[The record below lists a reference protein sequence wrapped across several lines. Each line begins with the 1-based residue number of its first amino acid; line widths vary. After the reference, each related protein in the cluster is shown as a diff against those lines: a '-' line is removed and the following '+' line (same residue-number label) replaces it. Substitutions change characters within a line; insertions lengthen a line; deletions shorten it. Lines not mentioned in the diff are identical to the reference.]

1 MTGRKNKMTLTDVF
15 SKLRKKNRKN
25 YTLYLVCN
33 FVALLLITAYSTMM
47 FSPTV
52 LTILPEGG
60 DSRKQVIAIFAM
72 ACVGCVVFTIYAASI
87 FFRMKSKEIGT
98 LMALGASK
106 KQLETSIFKET
117 TLLCVLSTLAGTICG
132 IPFAWI
138 LWQSFQI
145 FIVSSEEMAFRI
157 RFQSLFISVGFILV
171 VLFFAFWIGKRTL
184 NHTNIM
190 DIVNEEHK
198 NEPIR
203 DVKPW
208 FAPVG
213 LFLLFGGAVVAY
225 IAPSIYMSLF
235 QQYPPVWLNLLYISV
250 FIGLYMLLLHVVIRG
265 FGWRKKTSYKGII
278 SRSMMKFQGRQ
289 TVNNMM
295 VVTILIA
302 GAAFAIFYIPMLGS
316 GQVIATKERT
326 YDYAYHYP
334 ENQKIP
340 QKTEIEQLAS
350 EYQLKLKDWKEE
362 ELAVLGIDGE
372 VEVEEE
378 GGKYHYEYRELC
390 MEGKFL
396 SEDAYESLT
405 GKKAEVSEGTYK
417 AITDKE
423 ETVVYMLSRD
433 AKHLS
438 NMITEAQISTKFD
451 GFLYDSLLL
460 DNTGYYVLN
469 NHDYNKITIGLDGE
483 WIEKQVL
490 FNVDGEDSYAFANKF
505 FNFYVDS
512 FGKECEYPS
521 FYDRV
526 SKISEN
532 KRGEVYWGDTE
543 IMTKLSYD
551 KRDSSDFR
559 LYWRYMPKIR
569 ILDSNDFLRSF
580 AVYLM
585 MFLFIAIVCIMAA
598 MIICYTRCITISINN
613 RYVFDDLKRLGA
625 SPRYLIKEIKRQ
637 AFKVFAVPSA
647 IGMIAM
653 YFLYSMIMYGN
664 DGKITSSEVLGLII
678 CFGILIILAGMIG
691 IVYQVTLKKMRTMLN
706 CA

>member
-1 MTGRKNKMTLTDVF
+1 MTLTDVF

-47 FSPTV
+47 LSPTV

-60 DSRKQVIAIFAM
+60 DSRKQVVAIFVM

-106 KQLETSIFKET
+106 KQLGISVFRET
-117 TLLCVLSTLAGTICG
+117 TLICVLSTLAGTICG

-138 LWQSFQI
+138 LWQSFQL

-157 RFQSLFISVGFILV
+157 RFQSLLISAGFILI
-171 VLFFAFWIGKRTL
+171 VLFFAFWLGKRML

-213 LFLLFGGAVVAY
+213 LLLLFGGAIIGY
-225 IAPSIYMSLF
+225 MAPSVYMSLF
-235 QQYPPVWLNLLYISV
+235 QQYSPAWLNALYIPV
-250 FIGLYMLLLHVVIRG
+250 FIGLYMLLLHVVVRG

-295 VVTILIA
+295 VVTVLIA

-316 GQVIATKERT
+316 GQIIATKERT
-326 YDYAYHYP
+326 FDYAYHYP
-334 ENQKIP
+334 QNQKIP
-340 QKTEIEQLAS
+340 KKAEIEQLAS
-350 EYQLKLKDWKEE
+350 EYQLRLKDWKEE
-362 ELAVLGIDGE
+362 ELVVLGLDGVAE
-372 VEVEEE
+372 VEGE
-378 GGKYHYEYRELC
+378 GSKYHYEYRELC
-390 MEGKFL
+390 EEGKFL
-396 SEDAYESLT
+396 SEDAYEGLT
-405 GKKAEVSEGTYK
+405 GKKADVRKGTYK
-417 AITDKE
+417 AVTDKE
-423 ETVVYMLSRD
+423 ESSVYMLSIN
-433 AKHLS
+433 AKLLS
-438 NMITEAQISTKFD
+438 NMVTEAQISTKFG

-460 DNTGYYVLN
+460 DDTGYYVLN
-469 NHDYNKITIGLDGE
+469 NHDYNKISTGLKGE
-483 WIEKQVL
+483 WMEKQVF
-490 FNVDGEDSYAFANKF
+490 FNVDGKDSYAFADQF
-505 FNFYVDS
+505 FNLYVDS
-512 FGKECEYPS
+512 FGKECEYPA

-526 SKISEN
+526 SKISDN

-543 IMTKLSYD
+543 SMTTLSYD
-551 KRDSSDFR
+551 RRDSSDFR

-585 MFLFIAIVCIMAA
+585 MFLFISIVCIMAA
-598 MIICYTRCITISINN
+598 MIICYTRCITIAINN

-653 YFLYSMIMYGN
+653 YFLYCMIMYGN
-664 DGKITSSEVLGLII
+664 DGRIISSEVLGLTI
-678 CFGILIILAGMIG
+678 CFGILIFLAGLIG
-691 IVYQVTLKKMRTMLN
+691 IVYQATLKKMRRMLN